1 MAENA
6 PPISI
11 LVAVSNSIL
20 SESLCQL
27 LSHRQPNYHCFTDFQ
42 KNIATP
48 ELVLFDPTKMLEPL
62 QAKYPTAKYIL
73 LDSGL
78 KEQEICYLLFYHK
91 VSGVIPPNTSIELFL
106 KALSVVHSGQIW
118 IDNKHLKSL
127 LQSNGAISKMGR
139 IKSLSRQDFQI
150 TEMVAQGLKNREI
163 AARLCLSEHTIKAHL
178 SRIFKMLNISRRT
191 QLVSLVLEGGQSKIL
206 N

>member
-1 MAENA
+1 MEENA
-6 PPISI
+6 PPVCI
-11 LVAVSNSIL
+11 LVAVSNRIL
-20 SESLCQL
+20 CESLCQL
-27 LSHRQPNYHCFTDFQ
+27 LSNRQPEYSCFADFQ
-42 KNIATP
+42 LNTP
-48 ELVLFDPTKMLEPL
+48 TPDLVLFDPSKMLEPL
-62 QAKYPTAKYIL
+62 QTKYPNAKYIL

-91 VSGVIPPNTSIELFL
+91 LSGLIPPDSSLELFF

-139 IKSLSRQDFQI
+139 IKSLSQQDYQI
-150 TEMVAQGLKNREI
+150 TEMVSQGLKNKEI
-163 AARLCLSEHTIKAHL
+163 ADRLCLSEHTIKAHL
-178 SRIFKMLNISRRT
+178 SRIFKMLNINTRT